1 MNDNVRV
8 VPADKCQTEYNTNLV
23 FKIFTAIFNFYIP
36 LITMIVLNSKIYMVI
51 HNRYRNPIMRYTS
64 KTNCDQ
70 CRTSFFNQSSKSM
83 TSQPSILLA
92 SLHKGSDEATK
103 EKTLDIRMNKRHLD
117 IEKSPKRSSIDL
129 SKLLVESLP
138 LKRKFQGNGK
148 TDDAS
153 DRTQDG
159 FGSNL
164 DGVAS
169 VSSKKRKQKMK
180 VRFVFR
186 CWNFSLLRKL

>member
-1 MNDNVRV
+1 
-8 VPADKCQTEYNTNLV
+8 
-23 FKIFTAIFNFYIP
+23 
-36 LITMIVLNSKIYMVI
+36 
-51 HNRYRNPIMRYTS
+51 
-64 KTNCDQ
+64 
-70 CRTSFFNQSSKSM
+70 M